1 MNPFHWSFRAQ
12 FLLGFAGCAA
22 TLAYVVYTQLYQGLD
37 PCPLC
42 IFQRI
47 AYAALALVFLAG
59 ALHAPRGAGG
69 RRVYGL
75 LVALA
80 TLVGAGIA
88 GRHVWVQMQ
97 PAGAAPS
104 CGPPLSFLQETMGPM
119 ELVRKVLTGTGDCGT
134 VDWTL
139 FGLSMPAW
147 SLAWVVV
154 LGSWGIL
161 AALRRRKGRGH
172 RL

>member
-1 MNPFHWSFRAQ
+1 MNPFRWSFRAQ
-12 FLLGFAGCAA
+12 FLAGFAGCVAL
-22 TLAYVVYTQLYQGLD
+22 LAYAIYTQFYQGLE

-59 ALHAPRGAGG
+59 GLHAPRAPGG
-69 RRVYGL
+69 RRFYGV
-75 LVALA
+75 LVVIAA
-80 TLVGAGIA
+80 LVGIGIA
-88 GRHVWVQMQ
+88 GRHVWLQTLPRDVA
-97 PAGAAPS
+97 PA
-104 CGPPLSFLQETMGPM
+104 CGPPLSFLQETLGPM

-139 FGLSMPAW
+139 FGLSMPVW
-147 SLAWVVV
+147 SLFGFVLLSAWG
-154 LGSWGIL
+154 LH
-161 AALRRRKGRGH
+161 AAFRRRKGRN